1 MSKTR
6 KTPEQRLAEA
16 TQARLRAEFDI
27 LAERGA
33 AAGMTA
39 REVRAIR
46 SAMDLLPLLGK
57 DAEDIAQDRDDI
69 YAHVAALEA
78 DQAEARA
85 ATKAVGK

>member
-1 MSKTR
+1 MAR

-46 SAMDLLPLLGK
+46 CALDLFAVIGLGA
-57 DAEDIAQDRDDI
+57 DDVGTYQEDIDVHI
-69 YAHVAALEA
+69 SALEA
-78 DQAEARA
+78 DQEARA

>member
-1 MSKTR
+1 MAR

-46 SAMDLLPLLGK
+46 SALDFFGIVDVSHD
-57 DAEDIAQDRDDI
+57 DAICWRNDID
-69 YAHVAALEA
+69 AHISALEA
-78 DQAEARA
+78 DREARA

>member
-1 MSKTR
+1 MASR

-33 AAGMTA
+33 AAGRTA

-46 SAMDLLPLLGK
+46 CALDLFELL
-57 DAEDIAQDRDDI
+57 DWSFDEINDHYIHLVAHIAEAET
-69 YAHVAALEA
+69 VV
-78 DQAEARA
+78 AEARA